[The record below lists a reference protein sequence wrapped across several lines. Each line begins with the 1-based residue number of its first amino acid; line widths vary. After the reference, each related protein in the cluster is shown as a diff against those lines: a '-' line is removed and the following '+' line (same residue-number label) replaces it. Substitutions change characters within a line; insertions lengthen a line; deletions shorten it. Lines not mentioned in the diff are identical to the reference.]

1 MSIDLRGRQQ
11 QVDAM
16 RGELQKSG
24 TCLAAERQQ
33 TEQQSAML
41 MGSWLLP
48 NPTHLTPRSAASNSF
63 LNTVTALLHEIQ
75 LLGF

>member
-41 MGSWLLP
+41 MEQLAIAQS
-48 NPTHLTPRSAASNSF
+48 TSADTKVCCF
-63 LNTVTALLHEIQ
+63 
-75 LLGF
+75 